1 MVWKIPANVAS
12 FHLYFQR
19 FKLLVGCWQ
28 ECSFLNLIT
37 CDNFFE
43 YLVKYITPN
52 SVLQN
57 SIEWLHVTF
66 PGLFYNIIASIV
78 VCLGCHDKIW
88 ETKGLRE
95 QKFIFSQFWKLQVQ
109 AQGVS
114 RLVSPGT
121 SFFGL
126 QMTAWSSRGL
136 SLCICIPGVCF
147 CVQTLLDIL
156 LRIPVRIMASFN
168 SITSLKALS
177 PSTVTSWG
185 PGD

>member
-1 MVWKIPANVAS
+1 MVWKILANVAS
-12 FHLYFQR
+12 FYLYFQR
-19 FKLLVGCWQ
+19 FKVLVGCWQ

-114 RLVSPGT
+114 RFGFSWDLFLWFADDGLVFT
-121 SFFGL
+121 WSFFVYMHPWGL
-126 QMTAWSSRGL
+126 F
-136 SLCICIPGVCF
+136 LCP
-147 CVQTLLDIL
+147 
-156 LRIPVRIMASFN
+156 N
-168 SITSLKALS
+168 
-177 PSTVTSWG
+177 TSWYSFKDTSQNNG
-185 PGD
+185 FI